1 MRSISWKKIARSWW
15 GRMLI
20 GAFIG
25 GLLVAFANIREP
37 VMFIGGMF
45 VGAFAMYFLGM
56 WE

>member
-1 MRSISWKKIARSWW
+1 MRTFSWKKIVRSWW

-25 GLLVAFANIREP
+25 GLLVAFANIQDP
-37 VMFIGGMF
+37 AWFIGGIF
-45 VGAFAMYFLGM
+45 VGAFAMYFLGL